1 MHKRN
6 RWFITAALAYGLL
19 GGALGIAWLAAPSAL
34 PGNPAWVHGHL
45 MLLGF
50 VAMMIYGVAFHVLP
64 RFAGRAMY
72 SERMATWQFFVANA
86 GLLVMA
92 AAGFAAAP
100 HVMALGG
107 TLSLLA
113 VAMFALN
120 VVRTVRAYGPG
131 G

>member
-19 GGALGIAWLAAPSAL
+19 GGLLGIGWLVAPEAL
-34 PGNPAWVHGHL
+34 PGNPPWVHGHL

-50 VAMMIYGVAFHVLP
+50 IAMMIYGVAFHILP
-64 RFAGRAMY
+64 RFAGRSMY

-86 GLLVMA
+86 GLLVMTA
-92 AAGFAAAP
+92 GGLMGDDTVRAAGGVLSWAAI
-100 HVMALGG
+100 L
-107 TLSLLA
+107 
-113 VAMFALN
+113 MFALN
-120 VVRTVRAYGPG
+120 VVMTVRAYGPG